1 MRRSTRFWIT
11 IASALTC
18 LLLCAAFIGNAF
30 ASGGGFKEHP
40 RITVTPH
47 HIFTDINGCGS
58 VRVSGTGFQP
68 STQTHSNEAALTV
81 TDSEG
86 GAFWQDT
93 GLDATFAPVDA
104 LGRFSAVKTV
114 CEPFL
119 VPGDTFTI
127 CGYDINPGVDGN
139 CVNVRAS

>member
-1 MRRSTRFWIT
+1 MRRSTRFWVT

-58 VRVSGTGFQP
+58 VRISGTGFQP
-68 STQTHSNEAALTV
+68 STQTHPNFAELDV

-86 GAFWQDT
+86 GAYWQDS
-93 GLDATFAPVDA
+93 GLPFTEAPVDA
-104 LGRFSAVKTV
+104 LGRFSVVKTM

-119 VPGDTFTI
+119 VPGDTFTV
-127 CGYDINPGVDGN
+127 CGYDENPGVDAN

>member
-30 ASGGGFKEHP
+30 ASGGVKLHE
-40 RITVTPH
+40 RISVTPH

-58 VRVSGTGFQP
+58 VRVSGTGFAP
-68 STQTHSNEAALTV
+68 STQTIPNEAALTV

-93 GLDATFAPVDA
+93 GQDFTFAPVDA

-127 CGYDINPGVDGN
+127 CGFDVDPGVDAN